1 MVEEILLSPLYFLNL
16 HSLAFINVDA
26 YIWGEKSSYGP
37 IYLPHYSTAE
47 AGCQLYVSFHLGLM
61 SLWVVRIRIPY

>member
-26 YIWGEKSSYGP
+26 YILGKKAHMDRYICHIIVWLK
-37 IYLPHYSTAE
+37 LA
-47 AGCQLYVSFHLGLM
+47 VSCM
-61 SLWVVRIRIPY
+61 

>member
-26 YIWGEKSSYGP
+26 YI
-37 IYLPHYSTAE
+37 
-47 AGCQLYVSFHLGLM
+47 LGKKLIWTDI
-61 SLWVVRIRIPY
+61 SATL